1 MEIEGL
7 QRVLKFMDEQKLTV
21 DTLVT
26 DRHSQINK
34 WLKEAY
40 PSITHYFDIW
50 HVAKGIIIFV
60 QRYTYITITND

>member
-26 DRHSQINK
+26 DTHRLISGLKKLTHRLLITLTFGM
-34 WLKEAY
+34 WLK
-40 PSITHYFDIW
+40 
-50 HVAKGIIIFV
+50 VL
-60 QRYTYITITND
+60 

>member
-1 MEIEGL
+1 
-7 QRVLKFMDEQKLTV
+7 MDEHKLTV

-34 WLKEAY
+34 WLREAY

-50 HVAKGIIIFV
+50 HVAKGINNNNIRTEV
-60 QRYTYITITND
+60 

>member
-7 QRVLKFMDEQKLTV
+7 QRVLKFMDEHKLTV

-34 WLKEAY
+34 WLREAY

-50 HVAKGIIIFV
+50 HVAKGIIIIFV
-60 QRYTYITITND
+60 QRSNMQFP